1 VTRRG
6 IILAGG
12 AGTRLHPLT
21 FVVSKQLLPV
31 YDKPMI
37 YYPLTTLMLA
47 GLRAILII
55 STPDDLPRF
64 RQLLGDGAQ
73 WGMSFS
79 YAEQAVP
86 NGLAQA
92 LVIGRDFIGGGSSA
106 LILGDN
112 IFYAAGL
119 IEQLKR
125 ADARTSGATI
135 FASHVRDPERYG
147 IVELDD
153 NGHAISI
160 EEKPAKPKSSQAVTG
175 LYFYDADAPD
185 IAASLKPS
193 GRGEYEITDVNAE
206 YLRRGTLA
214 VERLS
219 RGAAWF
225 DMGTHESLHAASSFI
240 QTVET
245 RQGLKVASP
254 DETAWRLGWI
264 DAGGLRALA
273 ARYKG
278 NAYGRSL
285 LEMLDEDGR
294 S

>member
-1 VTRRG
+1 VKRRG

-47 GLRAILII
+47 GLREILVI
-55 STPDDLPRF
+55 STPEDLPRF
-64 RQLLGDGAQ
+64 RHLLGDGAQ
-73 WGMSFS
+73 WGMSLS

-92 LVIGRDFIGGGSSA
+92 LVIGRDFIAGGPSA
-106 LILGDN
+106 LVLGDN

-125 ADARTSGATI
+125 ADARAAGATI

-147 IVELDD
+147 IVELDKQ
-153 NGHAISI
+153 GRAISI

-193 GRGEYEITDVNAE
+193 ARGEFEITDVNAE
-206 YLRRGTLA
+206 YLRRGTLT

-240 QTVET
+240 QTIET

-254 DETAWRLGWI
+254 DETAWRMGWI
-264 DAGGLRALA
+264 DAAGVRALA

-278 NAYGRSL
+278 NEYGRSL
-285 LEMLDEDGR
+285 MDMLDDR
-294 S
+294 

>member
-1 VTRRG
+1 MTRRG

-47 GLRAILII
+47 GTREILII
-55 STPDDLPRF
+55 STPEDLPRF

-73 WGMSFS
+73 WGMSLS

-92 LVIGRDFIGGGSSA
+92 LVIGRDFIGGGPSA

-119 IEQLKR
+119 IAQLKR
-125 ADARTSGATI
+125 ADARAAGATI

-153 NGHAISI
+153 AGRAISI

-175 LYFYDADAPD
+175 LYFYDSDAPD
-185 IAASLKPS
+185 IAAALKPS
-193 GRGEYEITDVNAE
+193 RRGEFEITDVNAE
-206 YLRRGTLA
+206 YLRRGTLT

-240 QTVET
+240 QTIET

-254 DETAWRLGWI
+254 DETAWRMGWI
-264 DAGGLRALA
+264 DADGLRALA
-273 ARYKG
+273 ARYRG
-278 NAYGRSL
+278 NEYGRSL
-285 LEMLDEDGR
+285 LEMLEDGQP